1 MSRYGMDLLNFH
13 SPHLTDWSM
22 VEIMAQLG
30 MVQGETFDFALG
42 PLAVRLGLNA
52 APNFA
57 ISLIKSNADNFGI
70 QVNKWIVHTGS
81 VGTYGNYY
89 LQRAFIAIILLAGN
103 PPEDALYSTLSVDS
117 DGNSLNAVSNYK
129 ISFSKAN
136 LPPAN
141 AFWSITMYDANQ
153 GYLVNNP
160 LNRYSVG
167 SATSEFS
174 YNSDGSLD
182 IYIGS
187 TSPGASL
194 ESNWLP
200 SSRSASDNF
209 TLTLRIYWPKI
220 TALYNTWSPPYV
232 VKI

>member
-1 MSRYGMDLLNFH
+1 
-13 SPHLTDWSM
+13 
-22 VEIMAQLG
+22 
-30 MVQGETFDFALG
+30 MVQGETFDFASA
-42 PLAVRLGLNA
+42 PLAVRLALSASSNLSLA
-52 APNFA
+52 
-57 ISLIKSNADNFGI
+57 LIKSNVDNFGI
-70 QVNKWIVHTGS
+70 EVNKWMVLTGS

-89 LQRAFIAIILLAGN
+89 LERTYIAIILLAGN
-103 PPEDALYSTLSVDS
+103 QPADALYSTLTVDS
-117 DGNSLNAVSNYK
+117 DGNSLNASSNYR
-129 ISFSKAN
+129 ISFARAN
-136 LPPAN
+136 LPPSN

-160 LNRYSVG
+160 LGRYSVG
-167 SATSEFS
+167 SATSEFA

-187 TSPGASL
+187 TSPGDLL

-200 SSRSASDNF
+200 SSGSASDSF

-220 TALYNTWSPPYV
+220 TALYSTWSPQYV

>member
-1 MSRYGMDLLNFH
+1 MS
-13 SPHLTDWSM
+13 
-22 VEIMAQLG
+22 QLG
-30 MVQGETFDFALG
+30 IVQGQEFDFASA
-42 PLAVRLGLNA
+42 PLAVQKALNVS
-52 APNFA
+52 PNYA
-57 ISLIKSNADNFGI
+57 LSLIKGN
-70 QVNKWIVHTGS
+70 VNNLGMTVNRWVTYTGS

-89 LQRAFIAIILLAGN
+89 LERAFIAIAGLGAN
-103 PPEDALYSTLSVDS
+103 PPEDALYPSVSLDLR
-117 DGNSLNAVSNYK
+117 GNSLNSGSNYK
-129 ISFSKAN
+129 ISFSN
-136 LPPAN
+136 TEIPPAN

-153 GYLVNNP
+153 GNLVDNP

-200 SSRSASDNF
+200 SSGSASDNF
-209 TLTLRIYWPKI
+209 TLTLRIYWPQT
-220 TALYNTWSPPYV
+220 TALYNTWSPPFV
-232 VKI
+232 VEI